1 MTRKKVIT
9 IIFLIILIGGIVFL
23 ALLIKNRP
31 TKEQKDFADKFARD
45 MQVAKNKVMTGTVES
60 IDAQKMIVR
69 LGKEHA
75 TVKVNSSVIVTILSG
90 SAKKTMPGQ
99 ISDVTVGD
107 NVKVVYDRVTM
118 SAVSITLAKD

>member
-1 MTRKKVIT
+1 MTRKKVFT

-118 SAVSITLAKD
+118 SAVSIALAKD